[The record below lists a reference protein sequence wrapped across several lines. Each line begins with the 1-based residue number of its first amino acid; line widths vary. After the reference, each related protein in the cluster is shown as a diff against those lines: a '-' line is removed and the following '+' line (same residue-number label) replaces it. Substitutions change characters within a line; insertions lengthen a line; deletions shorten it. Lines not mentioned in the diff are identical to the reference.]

1 MKTNSEQH
9 KSNVFQCVEI
19 SLLASNQNQTT
30 QSLAHDTQYEMTK
43 KKETLKNYIK
53 YWKKMITSSQEKKFG
68 TKSK

>member
-19 SLLASNQNQTT
+19 SLLASSQNQTT
-30 QSLAHDTQYEMTK
+30 QSLTHDIQYEMTK
-43 KKETLKNYIK
+43 KKETLKNDIK
-53 YWKKMITSSQEKKFG
+53 YWKKMNTSSQEKKFG